1 MGAFSPLVAAASRPI
16 TPVLSSTITM
26 YVNRA
31 NGERWED
38 LDPWIFVVSPMVYVI
53 EGVAV
58 KREFVQFLHAT
69 VVGDF
74 WNEEKARKL
83 VPVHAGPSGYR
94 VGNSPFA

>member
-1 MGAFSPLVAAASRPI
+1 MGAFSSLVASASRPI

-31 NGERWED
+31 NGELWEH
-38 LDPWIFVVSPMVYVI
+38 LDPWIFVVSHKIYKI
-53 EGVAV
+53 EGVRV

-74 WNEEKARKL
+74 WNEEKAKKL
-83 VPVHAGPSGYR
+83 VPAGQ
-94 VGNSPFA
+94 SPFA